1 MYDDVSWLI
10 MNNVKCMIVIVWIVI
25 DVENYE

>member
-10 MNNVKCMIVIVWIVI
+10 MNNAKCMTAIVWTVT
-25 DVENYE
+25 DVENHE